1 MATMEKPGAT
11 NDKVSPLSVKMD
23 ELIGELG
30 KTGRFQILV
39 FILLCFNY
47 CPLVFNHVI
56 MAFFGA
62 RITHTCHAVGNISF
76 FFHNSINKTVI
87 GQEYGECDTRL
98 FLEDGVNLTLDCKPG
113 QWTYDTDGRET
124 TIGTEWDLVCDDDSL
139 RSLATT
145 IYFCGVMVGGL
156 LFGYL
161 SDRFGRRPIMLA
173 TLYAPV
179 AIGLGI
185 HFVPSYTWFVCLRF
199 VEGIFLQGLQISTY
213 VLVAEMFVP
222 GYRSLAGAILE
233 CFWGGSVIAVAALAY
248 LIRDWRYIQLAISI
262 PSGLALFYIC
272 VIPESLRWM
281 IMHGRLD
288 DAEKYVTKVTTFN
301 RKVFPKESWASVRS
315 MTEDKEASSQQQYTF
330 TDLFKTPQ
338 IRKRSILLFYI
349 WFAVAVGYY
358 GLTFKITSLAGNKY
372 LNFFIGACVEMLAYL
387 MDIYIMVKVKRRV
400 AIISFALLA
409 AVTCIIAGA
418 LPPGETDSGVDMTLV
433 STGFAIVGRFAVGGL
448 FSLIFM
454 YTSEVYPTVIRNI
467 GMGTCAFWTR
477 VGGVVAPQINRLG
490 QHTSEAA
497 PIIVFGVM
505 TVIVAVA
512 TFFLPETHQRKLPN
526 TIQEV
531 EDPAE
536 ITPTP
541 VFVETRM

>member
-1 MATMEKPGAT
+1 MATTETPGAT
-11 NDKVSPLSVKMD
+11 DDKVSPLSIKMD
-23 ELIGELG
+23 ELIDEMG

-62 RITHTCHAVGNISF
+62 RITHTCHAVGNISVYI
-76 FFHNSINKTVI
+76 HNSTNKTVI
-87 GQEYGECDTRL
+87 GQESGQCDTKL
-98 FLEDGVNLTLDCKPG
+98 FLDDGVNLTFSCKPG

-145 IYFCGVMVGGL
+145 VYFCGVMLGGL

-161 SDRFGRRPIMLA
+161 SDRFGRRPIMLV

-179 AIGLGI
+179 VIGLGI

-222 GYRSLAGAILE
+222 AYRPLAGAILE
-233 CFWGGSVIAVAALAY
+233 CFWGASVIAIAAIAY
-248 LIRDWRYIQLAISI
+248 LVRDWRYIQLAISI

-272 VIPESLRWM
+272 VMPESLRWM
-281 IMHGRLD
+281 IMRGRLA
-288 DAEKYVTKVTTFN
+288 DAEKCVSRVTTFN
-301 RKVFPKESWASVRS
+301 RKDFPKESWASVRS
-315 MTEDKEASSQQQYTF
+315 LAEVKGASSKQQYTF
-330 TDLFKTPQ
+330 LDLLKTPQ
-338 IRKRSILLFYI
+338 MRKRSILLFYI

-372 LNFFIGACVEMLAYL
+372 LNFFIGGCVEMLAYIIG
-387 MDIYIMVKVKRRV
+387 IYVMVKIKRRV
-400 AIISFALLA
+400 AVISFALLA

-418 LPPGETDSGVDMTLV
+418 LPSGETDSGVDLTLV

-448 FSLIFM
+448 FSLIFL

-477 VGGVVAPQINRLG
+477 VGGVIAPQINRLG
-490 QHTSEAA
+490 EQTSEAA

-512 TFFLPETHQRKLPN
+512 TFFLPETHKKKIPN

-531 EDPAE
+531 EGSDE
-536 ITPTP
+536 ITSSS
-541 VFVETRM
+541 VIEETQM